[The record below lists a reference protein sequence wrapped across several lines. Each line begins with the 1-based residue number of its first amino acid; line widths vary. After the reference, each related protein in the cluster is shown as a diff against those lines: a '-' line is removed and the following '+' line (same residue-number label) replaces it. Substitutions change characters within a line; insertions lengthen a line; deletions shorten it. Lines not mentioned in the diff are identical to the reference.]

1 MPRRTAQKCSRRH
14 AGQRLDATDELVLV
28 WGHAFG
34 VADWERPL
42 QSQGDFMRL
51 WGRWGAKLTS
61 RWIELCPGSRPIG
74 CYLAHEIEPP
84 AWRHELKPLRHPV
97 RIGGVVVIEDRA
109 WQGREP
115 ELDHLA
121 ELGIVAGDELELA
134 AARLASP
141 TAGCHERYR
150 LLSDEA

>member
-1 MPRRTAQKCSRRH
+1 MPRRTVTKCSRRN
-14 AGQRLDATDELVLV
+14 GGDRLDTTDELVLV

-42 QSQGDFMRL
+42 QSRADFMRL
-51 WGRWGAKLTS
+51 WSRWGAELTR
-61 RWIELCPGSRPIG
+61 RWIEFCPGSRPLG
-74 CYLAHEIEPP
+74 CYLAQEIEPP
-84 AWRHELKPLRHPV
+84 TWRHELKPLRHPV

-121 ELGIVAGDELELA
+121 ELGIVAGDELKLA
-134 AARLASP
+134 AARLARP
-141 TAGCHERYR
+141 AAGCHDQYP
-150 LLSDEA
+150 LLSDEG